1 MTQPFLVPPD
11 TQVSLS
17 DYDPGLTGDYRRK
30 AETKADLKR
39 CGKRL
44 QELQEVLWAEG
55 KHSLLIVL
63 QAMDAGG
70 KNDTIKL
77 T

>member
-1 MTQPFLVPPD
+1 M
-11 TQVSLS
+11 
-17 DYDPGLTGDYRRK
+17 
-30 AETKADLKR
+30 ADLKR
-39 CGKRL
+39 GGKRL

-70 KNDTIKL
+70 KDGTIKL